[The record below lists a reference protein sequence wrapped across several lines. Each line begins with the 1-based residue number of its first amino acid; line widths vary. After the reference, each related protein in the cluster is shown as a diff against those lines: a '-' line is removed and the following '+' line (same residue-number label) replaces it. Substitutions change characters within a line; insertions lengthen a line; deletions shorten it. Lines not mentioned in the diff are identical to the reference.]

1 MDIEITKDEATKD
14 LNVALSEEEFLS
26 KTSIPKE
33 IAVLVFAA
41 YRKGV
46 GEYQTDCWN
55 EKRRRQEAEKK
66 FTRLAVKMAE
76 EAIKEEITVTMK
88 F

>member
-1 MDIEITKDEATKD
+1 MDIEITKEEATKD
-14 LNVALSEEEFLS
+14 LNVALSEEEFLN
-26 KTSIPKE
+26 KTSIPKD

-46 GEYQTDCWN
+46 GEYQNDCWN
-55 EKRRRQEAEKK
+55 EKEKRKEADNK

-76 EAIKEEITVTMK
+76 QIIKEDITVSIR